1 MKMAALG
8 GGWAL
13 LSDAD
18 AASPATPRRPS
29 ASSGI
34 TANPPSQPPKPPPA
48 KSTISDVVSWRNPL
62 PSHATKRRLFYVRF
76 GHTHPQPAADILN
89 LGLCF
94 TLTGSRSG

>member
-1 MKMAALG
+1 MSTFGASLALFT
-8 GGWAL
+8 
-13 LSDAD
+13 DAT
-18 AASPATPRRPS
+18 AASPAPPRRSS
-29 ASSGI
+29 ASSAI
-34 TANPPSQPPKPPPA
+34 TAKPPSQPPKPPPA
-48 KSTISDVVSWRNPL
+48 KSTISDVVSWRNHL